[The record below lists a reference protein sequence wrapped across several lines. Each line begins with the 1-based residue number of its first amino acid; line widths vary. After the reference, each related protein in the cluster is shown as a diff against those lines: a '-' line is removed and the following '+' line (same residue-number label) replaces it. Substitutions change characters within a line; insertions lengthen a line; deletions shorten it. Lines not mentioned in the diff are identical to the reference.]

1 MLRYAGEEAEQ
12 SYGRNANNCKSNV
25 SGESWQEVL
34 KQKASRLSRVKGTG
48 YSILFDSDDFDS
60 EEDEEG

>member
-1 MLRYAGEEAEQ
+1 MLAGEGQHQPFSQKAQ
-12 SYGRNANNCKSNV
+12 QCRSDV

-34 KQKASRLSRVKGTG
+34 KQKASRLSRVQGTG

-60 EEDEEG
+60 DEE

>member
-1 MLRYAGEEAEQ
+1 MGVQ
-12 SYGRNANNCKSNV
+12 SRSDA

-34 KQKASRLSRVKGTG
+34 KQKASKLSRVKGTG

-60 EEDEEG
+60 EEDE

>member
-1 MLRYAGEEAEQ
+1 MYRRQAPHCR
-12 SYGRNANNCKSNV
+12 SDV

-34 KQKASRLSRVKGTG
+34 NQKASRLSRVRGTG

-60 EEDEEG
+60 EEGEQ